1 MYVVNIIKQDKVKH
15 AKVTDSVHQLSAKS
29 QYAENFNK
37 EESGELCAKTT
48 FVIFHQ

>member
-15 AKVTDSVHQLSAKS
+15 AKVTDSAHQLSAKS
-29 QYAENFNK
+29 RYVENFNN

-48 FVIFHQ
+48 IIIFHQ